1 MTTNNDNGHFGGPV
15 GHKNPPKAG
24 QFKPGQSGN
33 PRGRPKQQRSNI
45 VAEFDNVFLQK
56 KRVKVDGK
64 YGSYSAVELCFILL
78 KQQMLQDPTPKNM
91 KAFFDLIK
99 ALKIQE
105 RF

>member
-1 MTTNNDNGHFGGPV
+1 MTNNNDDGHFGGPV
-15 GHKNPPKAG
+15 RYQNPPKAG

-33 PRGRPKQQRSNI
+33 PRGRPKQQSSN
-45 VAEFDNVFLQK
+45 VVTEFYNVFLKK

-64 YGSYSAVELCFILL
+64 YGSYSAVELSFILL
-78 KQQMLQDPTPKNM
+78 KQQMLKDPNPKNM

-99 ALKIQE
+99 ALKMQD